1 MNSSNWNRRSELI
14 VALDFENLKPA
25 LEFVGTAGD
34 SVTWYKVGSQ
44 LFCSAGPA
52 AVAELKA
59 RGKKVFLDLKFHD
72 IPNTVA
78 GAVVEAV
85 RMGADMVN
93 VHASGGRE
101 MMKAAVKSASDN
113 AKLGARPLVIA
124 VTVLTS
130 MDEPVLTEVL
140 NRKDSYP
147 PATHVP
153 HLAKLAKDSGMDGV
167 VASAHEIELIRN
179 VCGND
184 FVLVIPGIRPADTST
199 DDQKRIMT
207 PAEAVRKGANF
218 LVVGRPVLK
227 AKNPAEAALAIRAEM
242 EKAV

>member
-1 MNSSNWNRRSELI
+1 MHHRQHKSELI
-14 VALDFENLKPA
+14 VALDFENLKEA
-25 LEFVGTAGD
+25 LDFVETAGD
-34 SVTWYKVGSQ
+34 SVTWYKIGSQ
-44 LFCSAGPA
+44 LFCSAGPS
-52 AVAELKA
+52 AVSELKK

-78 GAVVEAV
+78 SAVAEAV
-85 RMGADMVN
+85 KMGADMVN

-101 MMKAAVKSASDN
+101 MMKAAVKAAN
-113 AKLGARPLVIA
+113 EKAKTGSRPLVIA

-130 MDEPVLTEVL
+130 MDAQGLSEAM
-140 NRKDSYP
+140 NRSDSYSP
-147 PATHVP
+147 STHVP

-167 VASAHEIELIRN
+167 VASAHEIELIRKA
-179 VCGND
+179 CGDD
-184 FVLVIPGIRPADTST
+184 FVLVIPGIRPADSST

-227 AKNPAEAALAIRAEM
+227 AEIPAEAARAIKAEM
-242 EKAV
+242 DGCFN

>member
-1 MNSSNWNRRSELI
+1 MSHSQNNSELI
-14 VALDFENLKPA
+14 VALDFENLSQA
-25 LEFVGTAGD
+25 LDFVETAGD
-34 SVTWYKVGSQ
+34 SVTWYKIGSQ
-44 LFCSAGPA
+44 LFCSAGPL
-52 AVAELKA
+52 AVSELKK

-78 GAVVEAV
+78 SAVVEAV
-85 RMGADMVN
+85 KMGADMVN

-101 MMKAAVKSASDN
+101 MMKAAVKAAADN
-113 AKLGARPLVIA
+113 AVSGKRPLVIA

-130 MDEPVLTEVL
+130 MDSSALTEVM
-140 NRKDSYP
+140 NRTDSYEP
-147 PATHVP
+147 STHVP

-167 VASAHEIELIRN
+167 VASAHEIELIRK
-179 VCGND
+179 VCGKD
-184 FVLVIPGIRPADTST
+184 FVLVIPGIRPADSST

-227 AKNPAEAALAIRAEM
+227 AKNPAEAARAIKAEM
-242 EKAV
+242 QQALK

>member
-1 MNSSNWNRRSELI
+1 MQHSQHSSELI
-14 VALDFENLKPA
+14 VALDFENLASA
-25 LEFVGTAGD
+25 LGFVETAGD
-34 SVTWYKVGSQ
+34 SVTWYKIGSQ

-52 AVAELKA
+52 AVAELKK

-78 GAVVEAV
+78 SAVAEAV
-85 RMGADMVN
+85 KMGADMVN

-101 MMKAAVKSASDN
+101 MMKAAVKAANDN
-113 AKLGARPLVIA
+113 SKPGCRPLVIA

-130 MDEPVLTEVL
+130 MDQPALAEAL
-140 NRKDSYP
+140 NRTDSYA

-179 VCGND
+179 TCGKD
-184 FVLVIPGIRPADTST
+184 FVLVIPGIRPADSST

-207 PAEAVRKGANF
+207 PAEAVSKGANF

-227 AKNPAEAALAIRAEM
+227 AKNPAEAARAIKAEM
-242 EKAV
+242 ASAV

>member
-1 MNSSNWNRRSELI
+1 MNSNRHRSELI
-14 VALDFENLKPA
+14 VALDFESLKPA
-25 LEFVGTAGD
+25 LDFVGTAGD
-34 SVTWYKVGSQ
+34 SVTWYKIGSQ

-78 GAVVEAV
+78 GAVAEAV
-85 RMGADMVN
+85 KMGADMVN

-101 MMKAAVKSASDN
+101 MMKAAVKSANERS
-113 AKLGARPLVIA
+113 KLGARPLVIA

-130 MDEPVLTEVL
+130 MDELALSDVL
-140 NRKDSYP
+140 NRKDAYAPSS
-147 PATHVP
+147 HVP

-167 VASAHEIELIRN
+167 VASAHEIDFIRKA
-179 VCGND
+179 CGED
-184 FVLVIPGIRPADTST
+184 FVLVIPGIRPADSST

-207 PAEAVRKGANF
+207 PGEAVRKGANF

-227 AKNPAEAALAIRAEM
+227 AKNPAEAALAIKTEM
-242 EKAV
+242 EKNM